1 MKRIIGIILTV
12 MLLVSMAVTA
22 AAEPNTDLSGEI
34 SIWVWGDY
42 EEKGAMDFNQYY
54 PNIKVNYVFIA
65 QDEYPTKVQSA
76 IVSGLGAARRRAARD
91 DSPRDVPVL
100 RCLGEARC

>member
-54 PNIKVNYVFIA
+54 GMM
-65 QDEYPTKVQSA
+65 EHG
-76 IVSGLGAARRRAARD
+76 GLFARTHGALAMAGPSR
-91 DSPRDVPVL
+91 
-100 RCLGEARC
+100 E

>member
-34 SIWVWGDY
+34 SIWVW
-42 EEKGAMDFNQYY
+42 
-54 PNIKVNYVFIA
+54 
-65 QDEYPTKVQSA
+65 
-76 IVSGLGAARRRAARD
+76 
-91 DSPRDVPVL
+91 
-100 RCLGEARC
+100 